1 MEVNNF
7 DAKTGERIAEV
18 KLSPEQTRMIIR
30 ILKEA
35 RHGAKQKS
43 HP

>member
-1 MEVNNF
+1 MKVKNF

-18 KLSPEQTRMIIR
+18 KLSAAQSARLIR

-35 RHGAKQKS
+35 R
-43 HP
+43 

>member
-1 MEVNNF
+1 MKVNNY

-18 KLSPEQTRMIIR
+18 KLSPEQSAWLIR

-35 RHGAKQKS
+35 R
-43 HP
+43 

>member
-1 MEVNNF
+1 MKVNNY

-18 KLSPEQTRMIIR
+18 KLSPEQTMRILM

-35 RHGAKQKS
+35 R
-43 HP
+43 